1 MNRLVPICSAAAI
14 WILAG
19 STVLAQNEVQP
30 APEASAPSA
39 NGGNSGEAFFSGEAE
54 DFEPS
59 YGYYDGD
66 GDASD
71 AWTLHNALAPCCEHN
86 FGGWIE
92 AGYYTEETGLSFFAP
107 LNDFNDHPDHLNLEQ
122 AWLYFEKIAD
132 GCCSADWGYRADV
145 VYGVHAQ
152 KTQAFGNND
161 GSWDNSFDHGV
172 YGWAIPQAYGE
183 VAYGD
188 WSVKV
193 GHFFNFE
200 DYEVIPATGNFFY
213 SHSLT
218 FNNSGPFTYT
228 GVLNTWKV
236 SCDTTV
242 WAGWAL
248 GWDTGFDQFNGGSN
262 WIGGFKT
269 EASDDLT
276 FAYVS
281 SAGNFGLRSAG
292 GSAYSQSVYAIAD
305 LTCRTQYVFQTEYST
320 SNGFLD
326 DEDFDA
332 ENIAVV
338 NYLFYTLND
347 CWKAGGRVEWL
358 KTNTMTEESTSFYE
372 LTGGLNYQA
381 NANLVIRPEIRYD
394 WSPTDFDDYDR
405 AIFGID
411 AVLTF

>member
-1 MNRLVPICSAAAI
+1 MSRRSPTEAVARPTGVIAPMS
-14 WILAG
+14 
-19 STVLAQNEVQP
+19 STACTLRRRK
-30 APEASAPSA
+30 PSA
-39 NGGNSGEAFFSGEAE
+39 
-54 DFEPS
+54 
-59 YGYYDGD
+59 
-66 GDASD
+66 
-71 AWTLHNALAPCCEHN
+71 T
-86 FGGWIE
+86 
-92 AGYYTEETGLSFFAP
+92 T
-107 LNDFNDHPDHLNLEQ
+107 
-122 AWLYFEKIAD
+122 
-132 GCCSADWGYRADV
+132 
-145 VYGVHAQ
+145 
-152 KTQAFGNND
+152 D

-228 GVLNTWKV
+228 GVLNTSKV
-236 SCDTTV
+236 SDATTV

-326 DEDFDA
+326 DPDFDA
-332 ENIAVV
+332 ENVAVV

-358 KTNTMTEESTSFYE
+358 KTNTMTDESTSFYE

-394 WSPTDFDDYDR
+394 WSSTDFAGDYDR